1 MARSHITGGGDPAR
15 SMALLWRRRDPSA
28 EASRSGISVDRIVAA
43 AIEVADAEGI
53 AALSMRR
60 VAEKLG
66 VGTMSLYTYVPG
78 KAELIDVML
87 DTVLTETA
95 RPESVEGGWRPWLEL
110 IARENR
116 DLTLRHPWIAQVS
129 TSRPPLG
136 PGTIAKYDYEL
147 GALDGIGLSETE
159 MDAVLTLVLEYV
171 GGAAASAAEMIA
183 VEQQTGVSVEDWW
196 WSVSPLLD
204 RVYVPGRYPLADR
217 VGSAA
222 GGNAYD
228 RDFTFEFGLARVLDG
243 IAAFIETDPAA
254 RARAMPP
261 VYQAAPSTTESDPAG

>member
-1 MARSHITGGGDPAR
+1 
-15 SMALLWRRRDPSA
+15 MALLWRRRDPA
-28 EASRSGISVDRIVAA
+28 AQPGRSGISVDRIVAA
-43 AIEVADAEGI
+43 AIEVADREGL

-60 VAEKLG
+60 VAEQLG

-87 DTVLTETA
+87 DTVVAETA
-95 RPESVEGGWRPWLEL
+95 RPESVEGGWRPWVEL

-116 DLTLRHPWIAQVS
+116 DLMLRHPWIAQVS
-129 TSRPPLG
+129 RSRPPLG

-147 GALDGIGLSETE
+147 RSLDGIGLSEVE

-171 GGAAASAAEMIA
+171 GGAAAAVAEMIA
-183 VEQQTGVSVEDWW
+183 VEQQTGVSVDDWW

-204 RVYVPGRYPLADR
+204 RVYEPGRFPVADR
-217 VGSAA
+217 VGAAA

-243 IAAFIETDPAA
+243 VATFVATDPAE
-254 RARAMPP
+254 RARSMPP
-261 VYQAAPSTTESDPAG
+261 VYQGEAPPTPEAAPGG